1 MGMMETASRLIT
13 KHGQAATLLRPGE
26 GTTDGFGGYIPGPDT
41 EYPVTILTATYA
53 VELQFIAGGLMD
65 VGDQRVFLSVEGLT
79 LTPATTDRLRIGGQ
93 VFRTIRVSPL
103 APAGEVIFWELQVR
117 DD

>member
-1 MGMMETASRLIT
+1 MGMKETASRLMA

-26 GTTDGFGGYIPGPDT
+26 GTDDGYGGITPGPDT
-41 EYPVTILTATYA
+41 EFPVTILTATYA
-53 VELQFIAGGLMD
+53 VEVQFIAGGLLG
-65 VGDQRVFLSVEGLT
+65 VGDQRVFLSVDGLG
-79 LTPATTDRLRIGGQ
+79 LTPATTDRLRIGGE

-117 DD
+117 NV

>member
-1 MGMMETASRLIT
+1 MGMKQTASRLIA

-26 GTTDGFGGYIPGPDT
+26 GTFDGFGGYTPGPDT

-53 VELQFIAGGLMD
+53 VEVQFIAGGLMD
-65 VGDQRVFLSVEGLT
+65 VGDQRVFLSVEGLS
-79 LTPATTDRLRIGGQ
+79 LTPATTDRLRIGGE

-117 DD
+117 HG